1 MQPSA
6 TLEVSAKA
14 KALAR
19 EGKPI
24 ISFGSG
30 EPDFTS
36 PPSAMTSAKEAI
48 DRGETHYTPATGIP
62 ELKEA
67 VADYYA
73 RRFGLKY
80 SPQQVLI
87 GAGAKP
93 LIYEALGCLVDPGDE
108 VLVFAPAWVS
118 YVEQIKLCDGK
129 EVVVDTSRSGFLPD
143 LKEIRAAISDR
154 TVGMMINTPNNPTG
168 AVYSADLLKGIAKIA
183 LDNGLWIIYDEIY
196 ERLTYDG
203 ISHSNIV
210 QVAPETLDRTIIING
225 VSKAY
230 AMTGWRIG
238 YALGPKDVIT
248 KMGEFQGHL
257 TSNPTSIAQWAAL
270 GAIKGAEEDVKKMV
284 SAFASR
290 RKRMLEM
297 LNSMPHIKVTEPK
310 GAFYVFV
317 DIKGCLGKRKDGKEI
332 SDDVAF
338 CQILLGDEYLALV
351 PGSAFLAPGYVRLSY
366 ANSME
371 EIEEGMKRLDR
382 FLNSIR

>member
-30 EPDFTS
+30 EPDFAS

-73 RRFGLKY
+73 RRFGLNY

-118 YVEQIKLCDGK
+118 YVEQIRLCDGK

-143 LKEIRAAISDR
+143 PKEVRAAISDR

-168 AVYSADLLKGIAKIA
+168 AVYSVDLLKEIAKIA
-183 LDNGLWIIYDEIY
+183 TDRGLWIIYDEIY

-203 ISHSNIV
+203 TSHSNIA

-238 YALGPKDVIT
+238 YALGPKDVIA

-317 DIKGCLGKRKDGKEI
+317 DIKECLGKRKDSKEI
-332 SDDVAF
+332 SDDVTF
-338 CQILLGDEYLALV
+338 CQVLLGDEYLALV
-351 PGSAFLAPGYVRLSY
+351 PGSAFLAPGHVRLSY

-371 EIEEGMKRLDR
+371 EIEEGMKRLNR